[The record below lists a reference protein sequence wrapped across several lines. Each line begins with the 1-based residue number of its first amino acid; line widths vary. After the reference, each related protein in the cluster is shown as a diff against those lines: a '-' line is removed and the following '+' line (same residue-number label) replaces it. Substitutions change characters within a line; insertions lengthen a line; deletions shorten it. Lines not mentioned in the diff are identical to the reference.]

1 MGGTGRAQAQAGEEG
16 VSLNFDRADIR
27 EAAKV
32 ILGDVLHKNYTVD
45 PQVNGEVTLSTT
57 SPLAEADLLAVFES
71 MLRANAA
78 TLITVAPDTFEI
90 LPLEK
95 APAHADIAPVGGKAP
110 VLRPGFGITVV
121 PLRNISATAAAQFI
135 QPLVSA
141 PEDIRIDAARNLLL
155 FAGTQADRQSVVNL
169 LADLDVNWLADK
181 SVGLFPLHVSS
192 ADSVIP
198 ELQQIFGSLDP
209 NTPEAPLMKFVPVP
223 RLNAILAVGTN
234 PGQIEEVER
243 WVARLDRGK
252 AAGTQ
257 FYVYNLKHAAAE
269 DAARLLNDILS
280 EQPASASDTGQAPTG
295 PAALSPMGQ
304 GAQGGQGTQSGF
316 GTQQGGYA
324 GQQQGGGGLGTG
336 DESQSAFG
344 NQSGGGDNTFGNDTA
359 NGQGGQTGPTS
370 TPKNPYG
377 VKLVAN
383 RANNSLLIRAT
394 PQAYQMIEG
403 TLGKIDT
410 APAQVLVEASI
421 VEVQLNDALRYGVQ
435 YFIKENSTRFG
446 FTSSGTANGAFGI
459 EPTALI
465 PGFNF
470 IFTGGNSNITIDA
483 LARLTNVKVLSSPS
497 VVVQDNRIA
506 SLTVGQEVPIQTQ
519 SQQAITSA
527 GAPIVNSI
535 EYRNTGVILQVR
547 PRINVNGVVTLLI
560 AQEVSRVDQSGQG
573 SSTTTNL
580 TPTITQRKITSQ
592 LDVLSGQTVVLGGL
606 IEDTETRNRDRIP
619 ILGELPIIG
628 TMFGTTDNENARTE
642 LIVFLTP
649 RVIRNAD
656 DARDVSEELRARL
669 KSLRPTEPEAALPP
683 VPTRDRPPPPEIPQD
698 QQAPYPAP
706 AYPNPS
712 APRPVVPPGTLGPSA
727 RWTPAPRQ
735 DAEPDVVQAARIKGV
750 PEAWLPDLVG
760 AAPRPKARPEP
771 PPDAEDDQ
779 AAAPGAPVPVVAPS
793 RATAAAAP
801 PPPRPFDLAKAPVPQ
816 NRPVAFVPAPPR
828 PRPDQPGGGG

>member
-1 MGGTGRAQAQAGEEG
+1 M
-16 VSLNFDRADIR
+16 
-27 EAAKV
+27 
-32 ILGDVLHKNYTVD
+32 
-45 PQVNGEVTLSTT
+45 
-57 SPLAEADLLAVFES
+57 
-71 MLRANAA
+71 
-78 TLITVAPDTFEI
+78 
-90 LPLEK
+90 
-95 APAHADIAPVGGKAP
+95 
-110 VLRPGFGITVV
+110 
-121 PLRNISATAAAQFI
+121 
-135 QPLVSA
+135 
-141 PEDIRIDAARNLLL
+141 
-155 FAGTQADRQSVVNL
+155 
-169 LADLDVNWLADK
+169 
-181 SVGLFPLHVSS
+181 
-192 ADSVIP
+192 
-198 ELQQIFGSLDP
+198 
-209 NTPEAPLMKFVPVP
+209 
-223 RLNAILAVGTN
+223 
-234 PGQIEEVER
+234 
-243 WVARLDRGK
+243 
-252 AAGTQ
+252 
-257 FYVYNLKHAAAE
+257 
-269 DAARLLNDILS
+269 
-280 EQPASASDTGQAPTG
+280 
-295 PAALSPMGQ
+295 
-304 GAQGGQGTQSGF
+304 
-316 GTQQGGYA
+316 
-324 GQQQGGGGLGTG
+324 
-336 DESQSAFG
+336 
-344 NQSGGGDNTFGNDTA
+344 
-359 NGQGGQTGPTS
+359 
-370 TPKNPYG
+370 
-377 VKLVAN
+377 
-383 RANNSLLIRAT
+383 
-394 PQAYQMIEG
+394 
-403 TLGKIDT
+403 
-410 APAQVLVEASI
+410 
-421 VEVQLNDALRYGVQ
+421 
-435 YFIKENSTRFG
+435 
-446 FTSSGTANGAFGI
+446 
-459 EPTALI
+459 
-465 PGFNF
+465 
-470 IFTGGNSNITIDA
+470 
-483 LARLTNVKVLSSPS
+483 
-497 VVVQDNRIA
+497 VQDNRIA

-669 KSLRPTEPEAALPP
+669 KSLRPSEPEAALPP

-706 AYPNPS
+706 AYPEPS

-771 PPDAEDDQ
+771 PPGAEDDQ

-793 RATAAAAP
+793 RATAATAP